1 MQILFLNSLAKKKWG
16 GGEKWMIMAA
26 SGLERRGYGVVVGCA
41 DNSVISKKAKA
52 LNLTTVPVSFKT
64 DFDVPGL
71 IRLLFALKK
80 YHFDIIICG
89 QNKDTKIASIAVRL
103 VGGAK
108 VIARHGLQL
117 IRKKFKYHF
126 FFTRMIDGIITNS
139 ASIKKEYESYG
150 WFKPGFVKVIYNG
163 FTAPVGVASFDFRTQ
178 FNLPGDALVMFS
190 AGRLASQ
197 KGFEVLIDAAE
208 EGYKKGYN
216 WHFFVAGKGKLR
228 DELENRVK
236 SRGLQSR
243 VCFLGFVDDVLP
255 YVKGADIFVLPS
267 FYEGM
272 PNAVMEAMG
281 VGKCCVVTAVNGSV
295 ELIDDGIDGI
305 LVEPR
310 SATALF
316 NGWERVSRDRQVRE
330 TMGEAAAA
338 KIRSSFSEE
347 EMIDN
352 FESYLIDKLGKT
364 DTIN

>member
-1 MQILFLNSLAKKKWG
+1 
-16 GGEKWMIMAA
+16 MIMAA
-26 SGLERRGYGVVVGCA
+26 SGLERRGHGIVVGCA
-41 DNSVISKKAKA
+41 DKSVISKKAQA

-64 DFDVPGL
+64 DFDVPGF

-150 WFKPGFVKVIYNG
+150 WFHPGFVKVIYNG
-163 FTAPVGVASFDFRTQ
+163 FTAPAGVASFDFRTQ
-178 FNLPGDALVMFS
+178 FDLPGDALVMFS

-208 EGYKKGYN
+208 EGHKKGYN
-216 WHFFVAGKGKLR
+216 WYFFIAGKGKLR

-236 SRGLQSR
+236 SKGLQSR
-243 VCFLGFVDDVLP
+243 VRFLGFVEDVLP

-281 VGKCCVVTAVNGSV
+281 LGKCCVVTAVNGSV
-295 ELIDDGIDGI
+295 ELIEDGLDGI

-310 SATALF
+310 SSTALF
-316 NGWERVSRDRQVRE
+316 NGLERVSRDRQVRE
-330 TMGEAAAA
+330 SMGEAAAA

-364 DTIN
+364 DPIT

>member
-64 DFDVPGL
+64 DFDVPGF

-178 FNLPGDALVMFS
+178 FDLPGDALVMFS
-190 AGRLASQ
+190 AGRLAAQ
-197 KGFEVLIDAAE
+197 KGFEILIDAAE

-216 WHFFVAGKGKLR
+216 WYFFVAGKGKLR

-236 SRGLQSR
+236 SKGLQSR
-243 VCFLGFVDDVLP
+243 VRFLGFVDDVLP

-281 VGKCCVVTAVNGSV
+281 MGKCCVVTSVNGNN
-295 ELIDDGIDGI
+295 ELITHMKEGL
-305 LVEPR
+305 LVEPGNSQQLYEAIDHVANNSNLR
-310 SATALF
+310 KKMGNNAL
-316 NGWERVSRDRQVRE
+316 
-330 TMGEAAAA
+330 T
-338 KIRSSFSEE
+338 KIESLFSEDRMIE
-347 EMIDN
+347 ELEE
-352 FESYLIDKLGKT
+352 FLETKT
-364 DTIN
+364 QII